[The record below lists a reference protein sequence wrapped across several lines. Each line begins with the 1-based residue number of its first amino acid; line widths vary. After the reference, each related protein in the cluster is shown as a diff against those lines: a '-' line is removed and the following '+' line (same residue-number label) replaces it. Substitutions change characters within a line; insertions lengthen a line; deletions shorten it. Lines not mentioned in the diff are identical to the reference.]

1 MSAASPPRS
10 HGMDLAV
17 AAAREREDVVV
28 GHEIVRFRRSAR
40 VMHWSVA
47 VSFIVCLLTG
57 MPIWTPVFGWMAH
70 LFGGLSV
77 CRVIHPWAGVAFS
90 LAAFWM
96 FVHWRGEMALKA
108 GEREWAS
115 LGGLLRYLRYQ
126 SDDANLGKYNP
137 GQKMLFWW
145 ASLGALGFLVSGLVM
160 WFPESFGF
168 LIRALAILLHDVT
181 FILFLMLIVWHVYLG
196 TLAEPGTFQAMTRGT
211 VTKAWAKLHHPRWY
225 RDVTGEK

>member
-10 HGMDLAV
+10 HAMDMAV
-17 AAAREREDVVV
+17 AAARERENIVV

-47 VSFIVCLLTG
+47 VTFVVCLLTG

-70 LFGGLSV
+70 LFGGLTV

-90 LAAFWM
+90 LAALWM
-96 FVHWRGEMALKA
+96 FVHWRGEMGLKA
-108 GEREWAS
+108 GERQWAS
-115 LGGLLRYLRYQ
+115 LGGLMRYLRYE
-126 SDDANLGKYNP
+126 SDDSSVGKYNP
-137 GQKMLFWW
+137 GQKMLFRW
-145 ASLGALGFLVSGLVM
+145 ATLGALGFLVSGLVM
-160 WFPESFGF
+160 WFPESFGSIVRS
-168 LIRALAILLHDVT
+168 LGYLLHDVT
-181 FILFLMLIVWHVYLG
+181 FVLFLMLVVWHVYLG

-211 VTKAWAKLHHPRWY
+211 VTKAWARLHHPAWY